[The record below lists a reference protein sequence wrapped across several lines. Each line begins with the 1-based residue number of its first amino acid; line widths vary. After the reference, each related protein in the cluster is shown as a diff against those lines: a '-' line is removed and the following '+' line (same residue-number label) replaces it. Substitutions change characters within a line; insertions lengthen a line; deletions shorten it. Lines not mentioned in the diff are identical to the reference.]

1 VRFVSEARA
10 SSGGALSVDD
20 AVDAQLVQKV
30 LVKLRGEGERWAT
43 TLAELEQQFDRLAG
57 ERRSHGVVR
66 RMRSDLERLG
76 SFQFWN

>member
-1 VRFVSEARA
+1 MMRLTR
-10 SSGGALSVDD
+10 SSSK
-20 AVDAQLVQKV
+20 KV

-43 TLAELEQQFDRLAG
+43 TLADLEQQFEQLAG
-57 ERRSHGVVR
+57 ERRSHGVVG